1 MGFTGKFKMGCRAAL
16 GALLLLVTSSTL
28 ALGLGEIT
36 LNSSLN
42 EPLNAEIVVLSS
54 EDLEDGQ
61 LLVSL
66 ASPEAFERAGISRD
80 FFLSQMQ
87 FSVYRN
93 TDDLHI
99 IQIVTG
105 QPVVEPYLNFLIQL
119 QWPAGRVMREYTLL
133 LDLPIYAQGQQALEV
148 APAVTESGA
157 ADSVSEPGTSSQHL
171 QSATSSNYQPG
182 IAPLREPLS
191 GEEASGD
198 YW

>member
-42 EPLNAEIVVLSS
+42 EPLDAEIVVLSS

-80 FFLSQMQ
+80 FFLQPDAILGLSQQLMTCIL
-87 FSVYRN
+87 FRLLPANRLSN
-93 TDDLHI
+93 PILI
-99 IQIVTG
+99 
-105 QPVVEPYLNFLIQL
+105 FLSNCSGP
-119 QWPAGRVMREYTLL
+119 PAG
-133 LDLPIYAQGQQALEV
+133 
-148 APAVTESGA
+148 
-157 ADSVSEPGTSSQHL
+157 
-171 QSATSSNYQPG
+171 
-182 IAPLREPLS
+182 
-191 GEEASGD
+191 
-198 YW
+198 